1 MFSMTLYDFLEKVW
15 THIYSLWLGPGH
27 RPKFVCKSQVTLWW
41 FYHWKICLN
50 MVMTD
55 RTSVLR
61 IPVQVAG
68 SLASE
73 GISFF
78 PVNVHCVHRLREGC
92 RKSCNFLNL
101 KSVVS
106 SLSLEVSSTSRVLW
120 VSLQEGVLWFE
131 GNRCTT
137 SPPFLLLLYSS
148 SILKISWSLEGGG
161 AEV

>member
-1 MFSMTLYDFLEKVW
+1 MTLYDFLEKVW

-27 RPKFVCKSQVTLWW
+27 RPKFVCKSQVTLGR

-61 IPVQVAG
+61 ILVQVAG
-68 SLASE
+68 SLANE

-92 RKSCNFLNL
+92 SKSCNFLNL

-161 AEV
+161 KEV

>member
-1 MFSMTLYDFLEKVW
+1 MTLYDFLKNVW

-27 RPKFVCKSQVTLWW
+27 RPKFVCKSQLTLRW

-55 RTSVLR
+55 RISVLR
-61 IPVQVAG
+61 IPIQVVG

-73 GISFF
+73 GIFFF
-78 PVNVHCVHRLREGC
+78 PVNVHCVHRLREGYS
-92 RKSCNFLNL
+92 KSCNFLNL

-120 VSLQEGVLWFE
+120 VSLQEGALWFE
-131 GNRCTT
+131 GNHCTT
-137 SPPFLLLLYSS
+137 SPLFLLFLYSS

-161 AEV
+161 IEV